1 MGPPIVWSVLL
12 VGGEFTLE
20 LTCLFVILQALTLQC
35 ALNWREFSFPVDL
48 FIVQVSN
55 ACIRTILVVFY

>member
-1 MGPPIVWSVLL
+1 MGPPLVWSVLL

-20 LTCLFVILQALTLQC
+20 LTCLFVILEAQC